1 MKTFDDEYRELGD
14 WREAR
19 YAESNKLSMN
29 DINYHDSK
37 RGRQEKLDSE
47 EYRRRLAAL
56 KEKYNV
62 KT

>member
-1 MKTFDDEYRELGD
+1 MKTFEEELRALGE

-19 YAESNKLSMN
+19 YTESNKLSIN
-29 DINYHDSK
+29 DVNFRDSK
-37 RGRQEKLDSE
+37 RGRQEIADSE